1 MIEIR
6 EYIDASGRSPFGR
19 WFDDLDATAAIK
31 VRTALARMEAE
42 NLSGVRGVGSGVLEY
57 RINFGPGYR
66 IYFGRDGDT
75 LIVLLGGGSK
85 RRQQYDIENAK
96 ALWQEYKRRKQ
107 QEA

>member
-6 EYIDASGRSPFGR
+6 ECIDALGRSPFGR
-19 WFDDLDATAAIK
+19 WFDDLDSTAAIK

-66 IYFGRDGDT
+66 VYFGRDGDT